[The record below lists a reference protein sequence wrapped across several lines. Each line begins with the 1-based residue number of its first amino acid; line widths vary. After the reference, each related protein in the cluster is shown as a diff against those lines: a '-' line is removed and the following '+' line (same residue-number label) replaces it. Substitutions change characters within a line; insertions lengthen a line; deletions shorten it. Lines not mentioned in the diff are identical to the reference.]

1 MNDGH
6 HGLEHD
12 RAFAIGVILNLG
24 FVVVEASFGVLA
36 DSLALLAD
44 AAHNLGDVLGLLLA
58 WGATVLARLRP
69 TKRRTYGWR
78 SSTILA
84 ALLNAV
90 ILLVAVGGIASEAIR
105 RLDKHA
111 PVTGKTVIVVAAAG
125 IVMNLA
131 TARLLRRGGKGD
143 LNIRGAFL
151 HMVADAG
158 VSAGVVVA
166 GVGMLTMGWGW
177 LDPVT
182 SLFVGGVVL
191 AISWRLLR
199 ESVNLALQAVP
210 EGIDPERVRRYLCGL
225 PGVMA
230 VHDLH
235 IWAMSTTQTALTAHL
250 VKPEPADDD
259 AVISQ
264 ATEELHERFGIE
276 HTTLQWEREGS
287 SGACETCCDQD
298 LADDHG
304 G

>member
-1 MNDGH
+1 MNHGH
-6 HGLEHD
+6 HRLEHD
-12 RAFAIGVILNLG
+12 RALAIGVILNLS

-44 AAHNLGDVLGLLLA
+44 AAHNVGDVLGLLLA
-58 WGATVLARLRP
+58 WGATFLARLRP

-90 ILLVAVGGIASEAIR
+90 ILLVAVGGIATEAVR
-105 RLDKHA
+105 RLDEPA
-111 PVTGKTVIVVAAAG
+111 PVAGKTVIVVAAAG
-125 IVMNLA
+125 IVINLA
-131 TARLLRRGGKGD
+131 TARLLRRGGKDD

-182 SLFVGGVVL
+182 SLVVGGMVLVV
-191 AISWRLLR
+191 SWRLLR
-199 ESVNLALQAVP
+199 KSVNLALQAVP

-259 AVISQ
+259 AVISR
-264 ATEELHERFGIE
+264 AITELHHRFGIE
-276 HTTLQWEREGS
+276 HTTLQWEREGP
-287 SGACETCCDQD
+287 SGACATCCDQD